1 MNPFFELIQVA
12 IGAKDSFTSIPKNRE
27 DWDDLLKVV
36 GQHNLLAI
44 TFPLIDKLHDEVDVP
59 LGVYSRWAMVAE
71 KVQQKNTSHKE
82 ACKHLCGKFLE
93 NGFRSCILKGQ
104 AAAALYPNPE
114 LRQCGDIDI
123 WIEGERQT
131 VVDFLRARFPVK
143 KVVYHHCDVQMLKGI
158 STEVHFTPT
167 WMNAPLRNR
176 KLQLYFRQTADAQF
190 SNLDPELGFCVPTLR
205 FDAVYM
211 LIHIY
216 RHVLDEGVG
225 LRQLLDY
232 YYVLKALSPEDR
244 ELALGDLKALG
255 LLRFCAGVMYVLKAV
270 FDMDESIML
279 TGPDTRLGSFLLDE
293 ILLSGNFGRF
303 DPRNAHEKGESI
315 AKHSKR
321 KLSRALRFVR
331 YFPGEVICMPLFMA
345 WQYVWRRRHG
355 YLYKGR

>member
-12 IGAKDSFTSIPKNRE
+12 IGARETFTSIPQSRE
-27 DWDDLLKVV
+27 EWNDLLTVV

-44 TFPLIDKLHDEVDVP
+44 TFPLIDKLHDEVEVP

-71 KVQQKNTSHKE
+71 KVQQKNAGHKA
-82 ACKHLCGKFLE
+82 ACKHLHERFLA

-123 WIEGERQT
+123 WIEGERQR
-131 VVDFLRARFPVK
+131 VVDFLRERFPVK

-176 KLQLYFRQTADAQF
+176 KLQRYFAQTADAQF
-190 SNLDPELGFCVPTLR
+190 GNIDPELGFCVPTLR

-216 RHVLDEGVG
+216 RHFLDEGVG

-232 YYVLKALSPEDR
+232 YYVLKALSADER
-244 ELALGDLKALG
+244 ATVVEDLKGLG
-255 LLRFCAGVMYVLKAV
+255 LMGFAAGIMYVLKEV
-270 FDMDESIML
+270 FDIDTTVML
-279 TGPDTRLGSFLLDE
+279 AKPDARLGAFLLEE
-293 ILLSGNFGRF
+293 ILMSGNFGRF
-303 DPRNAHEKGESI
+303 DPRNAHKKGESI
-315 AKHSKR
+315 AGHSKR
-321 KLSRALRFVR
+321 KLSRALRFLR
-331 YFPGEVICMPLFMA
+331 YFPGEVIAMPFFMT
-345 WQYVWRRRHG
+345 WQYFWRRKHG